1 MKEAGYALSKRRK
14 VEEANK
20 YWEQFGNGDIF
31 GQVVKKKSR
40 LEVEKENALKAKM
53 QETEKTLKTE
63 GSKKKGLV
71 LMLWLRTDFK
81 LLATELSQEKLSL
94 LWITEISYE
103 TQIPGFIDRRFI

>member
-31 GQVVKKKSR
+31 GQVVKKKSK
-40 LEVEKENALKAKM
+40 LELEKENALKAKI
-53 QETEKTLKTE
+53 QETEKTLKKE

-71 LMLWLRTDFK
+71 LML
-81 LLATELSQEKLSL
+81 
-94 LWITEISYE
+94 
-103 TQIPGFIDRRFI
+103 